1 MKNNNDTR
9 CPSCGDLWDFTEETG
24 SSICGNCNYK
34 MYKTELKLNNNQK
47 YGNKITN

>member
-24 SSICGNCNYK
+24 SSICGNCNYNSED
-34 MYKTELKLNNNQK
+34 TEVK
-47 YGNKITN
+47 